1 MSSYNRVT
9 LLGNITRKPELKKT
23 KSGLSVTD
31 LGLAMNRVWTG
42 EDGEK
47 HEDTTFVDVVVW
59 NRDAENAVKYLDKG
73 RSILV
78 EGRLQMD
85 TWQDAKTGQNRS
97 KLRIVADT
105 VQYLSSAQE
114 AAVTG
119 GEGEMRQGGDRRGS
133 HDRREFRGRN
143 AA

>member
-9 LLGNITRKPELKKT
+9 LLGNLTRKPELKKT
-23 KSGLSVTD
+23 KSGLSVAD

-42 EDGEK
+42 DDGEK
-47 HEDTTFVDVVVW
+47 KEDTTFVDVVVW

-73 RSILV
+73 RSVLV

-97 KLRIVADT
+97 KLRVVADM
-105 VQYLSSAQE
+105 VQYLSSPQE
-114 AAVTG
+114 AGVSRGDNDRG
-119 GEGEMRQGGDRRGS
+119 GQEGQGYRD
-133 HDRREFRGRN
+133 RN